1 MPYCP
6 ECKTEYREGIKICS
20 DCEIELVDALPEDVL
35 PDFEDLE
42 LIYTT
47 DEYYKAEMIR
57 SNLESAG
64 IDVTILSQKDRNY
77 PGVGNLSVI
86 KLFVSNSDIDAALE
100 YINSINE
107 SKNEE

>member
-20 DCEIELVDALPEDVL
+20 DCGIELVDALPEDVL

-100 YINSINE
+100 YINSMNE